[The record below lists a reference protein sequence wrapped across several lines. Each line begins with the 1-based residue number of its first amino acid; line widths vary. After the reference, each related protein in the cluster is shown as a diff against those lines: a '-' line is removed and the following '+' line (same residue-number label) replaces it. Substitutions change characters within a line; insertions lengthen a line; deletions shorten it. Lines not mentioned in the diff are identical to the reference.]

1 MLDEKYPQVLRLKAD
16 PESVNQ
22 KLKGLRVAVT
32 GARGRYAP
40 IVAEAL
46 TRKGA
51 SVETFSQKEC
61 GKHQGLAALLEPGVL
76 AELDAILH
84 FGWGTVPKV
93 AEEKQGAEWQTDL
106 PFISKLLQVL
116 GRISEK
122 QRPILIFPS
131 SGAVYGECGNEP
143 AIEATA
149 LAPKSYYAAGKVA
162 AEELL
167 HQYSAHGK
175 GKVAILRIS
184 NLYGA
189 QGVSKVPQGVIA
201 KLAECFHK
209 NTQPTIWGD
218 GTATKDYLHVD
229 DFCEAVYRV
238 LAERLEGVWN
248 LCTGTSHSLLEVL
261 SIFSKHLKWDPDCVF
276 LPHPSWDVEKT
287 NISPQKLITA
297 TGWIPKIEL
306 VQGIQDYLSTS
317 AGRHQKRKRA

>member
-1 MLDEKYPQVLRLKAD
+1 MAEYLRK
-16 PESVNQ
+16 
-22 KLKGLRVAVT
+22 KGVAVT
-32 GARGRYAP
+32 
-40 IVAEAL
+40 
-46 TRKGA
+46 
-51 SVETFSQKEC
+51 TFSRKACVQHEA
-61 GKHQGLAALLEPGVL
+61 LAALLEPAIL
-76 AELDAILH
+76 SEYDAILH
-84 FGWGTVPKV
+84 FGWGTVPKDS
-93 AEEKQGAEWQTDL
+93 EEKQGAEWQKDL
-106 PFISKLLQVL
+106 PFISKLMQAL
-116 GRISEK
+116 GQLAEK
-122 QRPILIFPS
+122 KRPYLIFS
-131 SGAVYGECGNEP
+131 STGAVYGECGNEP
-143 AIEATA
+143 AVEGMA

-167 HQYSAHGK
+167 QQYSTHGL

-209 NTQPTIWGD
+209 KTQPTIWGD

-261 SIFSKHLKWDPDCVF
+261 SIFSKHLKWNPDCVF

-287 NISPQKLITA
+287 SISPQKLITA
-297 TGWIPKIEL
+297 TGWIPKKEL
-306 VQGIQDYLSTS
+306 EQGIRDYLSTS
-317 AGRHQKRKRA
+317 AGSYQKGKRA

>member
-1 MLDEKYPQVLRLKAD
+1 M
-16 PESVNQ
+16 
-22 KLKGLRVAVT
+22 
-32 GARGRYAP
+32 
-40 IVAEAL
+40 
-46 TRKGA
+46 
-51 SVETFSQKEC
+51 
-61 GKHQGLAALLEPGVL
+61 
-76 AELDAILH
+76 
-84 FGWGTVPKV
+84 
-93 AEEKQGAEWQTDL
+93 
-106 PFISKLLQVL
+106 
-116 GRISEK
+116 
-122 QRPILIFPS
+122 
-131 SGAVYGECGNEP
+131 
-143 AIEATA
+143 A

-189 QGVSKVPQGVIA
+189 QGVSRVPQGVIA

-261 SIFSKHLKWDPDCVF
+261 SIFSKHLKWNPDCVF

-287 NISPQKLITA
+287 NLSPQKLISA
-297 TGWIPKIEL
+297 TGWLPKIGLED
-306 VQGIQDYLSTS
+306 GIRNLLSAS
-317 AGRHQKRKRA
+317 AGCQQKGKKA

>member
-1 MLDEKYPQVLRLKAD
+1 MNHKCKI
-16 PESVNQ
+16 
-22 KLKGLRVAVT
+22 GIT
-32 GARGRYAP
+32 GARGRFAP
-40 IVAEAL
+40 IVAEYL
-46 TRKGA
+46 RGKG
-51 SVETFSQKEC
+51 VEVTTFSRKSCAQHE
-61 GKHQGLAALLEPGVL
+61 GLATLLDPAVL
-76 AELDAILH
+76 SQFDVILH
-84 FGWGTVPKV
+84 FGWGTVPKDS
-93 AEEKQGAEWQTDL
+93 EEKQGTEWQKDL
-106 PFISKLLQVL
+106 PFISKLLQAL
-116 GRISEK
+116 GRLSDK
-122 QRPILIFPS
+122 RRPILVFPS
-131 SGAVYGECGNEP
+131 TGAVYGECENKP

-167 HQYSAHGK
+167 QQYSAHGK

-189 QGVSKVPQGVIA
+189 QGVSKVPQGVMA

-261 SIFSKHLKWDPDCVF
+261 SIFSKHLKWNPDCVF

-287 NISPQKLITA
+287 NLSSQKLTA
-297 TGWIPKIEL
+297 ATHWFPKIEL
-306 VQGIQDYLSTS
+306 EQGVQEYLSTS
-317 AGRHQKRKRA
+317 AGGHRKGKRA

>member
-1 MLDEKYPQVLRLKAD
+1 M
-16 PESVNQ
+16 
-22 KLKGLRVAVT
+22 GIT
-32 GARGRYAP
+32 GARGRFAP
-40 IVAEAL
+40 IVAEYLRKKGVAV
-46 TRKGA
+46 TTFSRKGCVQHEA
-51 SVETFSQKEC
+51 
-61 GKHQGLAALLEPGVL
+61 LATLLEPAIL
-76 AELDAILH
+76 SEFDAILH
-84 FGWGTVPKV
+84 FGWGTVPKDS
-93 AEEKQGAEWQTDL
+93 EEKQGAEWQIDL
-106 PFISKLLQVL
+106 PFISKLLQAL
-116 GRISEK
+116 GQLPEK
-122 QRPILIFPS
+122 QRPIFVFPS
-131 SGAVYGECGNEP
+131 TGAVYGECGNEP
-143 AIEATA
+143 AVEGMA

-209 NTQPTIWGD
+209 KTQPTIWGD

-248 LCTGTSHSLLEVL
+248 LCTGRSHSLLEVL
-261 SIFSKHLKWDPDCVF
+261 SIFSKHLKWNPDCVF

-287 NISPQKLITA
+287 NLSSQKLTTA
-297 TGWIPKIEL
+297 TRWFPKIEL
-306 VQGIQDYLSTS
+306 EQGIRDYLSTS
-317 AGRHQKRKRA
+317 AGGHQKGK

>member
-1 MLDEKYPQVLRLKAD
+1 VLDEKYPQVLRLKTD
-16 PESVNQ
+16 PESMNQ
-22 KLKGLRVAVT
+22 KLEGLRVAVT

-51 SVETFSQKEC
+51 AVKTFSQKES
-61 GKHQGLAALLEPGVL
+61 GEHTGLAALLEPGGL
-76 AELDAILH
+76 ADFDAILH
-84 FGWGTVPKV
+84 FGWGTVPKDS
-93 AEEKQGAEWQTDL
+93 EEKQGAEWQKDL
-106 PFISKLLQVL
+106 PFISKLLQAL
-116 GRISEK
+116 GRLPEK
-122 QRPILIFPS
+122 QRPIIIFPS
-131 SGAVYGECGNEP
+131 TGAVYGECGNEP
-143 AIEATA
+143 AIESTA

-238 LAERLEGVWN
+238 LAERLEGAWN

-261 SIFSKHLKWDPDCVF
+261 SIFSKHLQWNPDSVF

-297 TGWIPKIEL
+297 TGWIPKKEL
-306 VQGIQDYLSTS
+306 EQGIRDYLSTS
-317 AGRHQKRKRA
+317 AGGYQKGKRA

>member
-1 MLDEKYPQVLRLKAD
+1 LRLKAD
-16 PESVNQ
+16 PESMNQ

-40 IVAEAL
+40 IVAGAL

-51 SVETFSQKEC
+51 SVKTFSQKE
-61 GKHQGLAALLEPGVL
+61 GGEHQGLVALLEPGVL
-76 AELDAILH
+76 ADLDAILH

-93 AEEKQGAEWQTDL
+93 AEEKQGAEWQKDL
-106 PFISKLLQVL
+106 PFISKLLQAL
-116 GRISEK
+116 GRLSDK
-122 QRPILIFPS
+122 QRPILVFPS
-131 SGAVYGECGNEP
+131 TGAVYGECENKP

-209 NTQPTIWGD
+209 NTRPTIWGD

-229 DFCEAVYRV
+229 DFCEAAYRV

-261 SIFSKHLKWDPDCVF
+261 SILSKELNWHPACKF

-287 NISPQKLITA
+287 NLSPQKLITA
-297 TGWIPKIEL
+297 TGWLPKIGLED
-306 VQGIQDYLSTS
+306 GIRNFLSAS
-317 AGRHQKRKRA
+317 AGCQQKGKKV

>member
-1 MLDEKYPQVLRLKAD
+1 MAEYLRK
-16 PESVNQ
+16 
-22 KLKGLRVAVT
+22 KGVAV
-32 GARGRYAP
+32 R
-40 IVAEAL
+40 
-46 TRKGA
+46 
-51 SVETFSQKEC
+51 TFSRKACVQHE
-61 GKHQGLAALLEPGVL
+61 GLTTLLEPAIL
-76 AELDAILH
+76 SEFDAIVH
-84 FGWGTVPKV
+84 FGWGTVPKDS
-93 AEEKQGAEWQTDL
+93 EEKQGAEWQKDL
-106 PFISKLLQVL
+106 PFISKLMQASGQLA
-116 GRISEK
+116 EK
-122 QRPILIFPS
+122 KRPYLIFS
-131 SGAVYGECGNEP
+131 STGAVYGECGNEP
-143 AIEATA
+143 AVEGMA
-149 LAPKSYYAAGKVA
+149 LAPKSYYAAGKAA

-261 SIFSKHLKWDPDCVF
+261 SIYSKHLKWNPDCVF

-287 NISPQKLITA
+287 NLSSQKLTTA
-297 TGWIPKIEL
+297 TRWFPKIEL
-306 VQGIQDYLSTS
+306 EQGIRDYLSTS
-317 AGRHQKRKRA
+317 AGVHRKGERA

>member
-1 MLDEKYPQVLRLKAD
+1 L
-16 PESVNQ
+16 
-22 KLKGLRVAVT
+22 
-32 GARGRYAP
+32 
-40 IVAEAL
+40 
-46 TRKGA
+46 
-51 SVETFSQKEC
+51 
-61 GKHQGLAALLEPGVL
+61 
-76 AELDAILH
+76 
-84 FGWGTVPKV
+84 GW
-93 AEEKQGAEWQTDL
+93 
-106 PFISKLLQVL
+106 
-116 GRISEK
+116 ISEK
-122 QRPILIFPS
+122 QRPFLVFPS

-209 NTQPTIWGD
+209 NTRPTIWGD

-229 DFCEAVYRV
+229 DFCEGVYRV

-248 LCTGTSHSLLEVL
+248 LCSGTSHSLVEVL
-261 SIFSKHLKWDPDCVF
+261 SIFSKHLKWNPDCVF

-287 NISPQKLITA
+287 NLSPQKLISA
-297 TGWIPKIEL
+297 TGWLPKIGLED
-306 VQGIQDYLSTS
+306 GIRKFLSAS
-317 AGRHQKRKRA
+317 AGCQQKGKKA